1 MEIIDKATKEWTIE
15 ARRRLHRHPD
25 PTGEEAGTQ
34 ALLFQL
40 LEELGIPAR
49 PIAGTGIIADI
60 EGGLPG
66 RTVALRAD
74 IDALRIDEVPT
85 DRNSK
90 YISESPGVMHACGH
104 DGHMAM
110 VLGVAK
116 VLAAKGDDLPG
127 RLRLIFQPHEEKHPG
142 GAKAVIDEGGLEGV
156 DAIFGYH
163 IMGYL
168 PSGLIAFR
176 PGPQMAHIRTFEITF
191 TGKSGHHMDPK
202 QCIDPIVMA
211 SRFVDTIERDVANEL
226 DPTHPFV
233 FGFGSIHGGAQ
244 FNQTPDQVV
253 LEGTYRTF
261 DPDDADTISRVMER
275 SLDSLVKAFTSD
287 PDEDVPSIEFAR
299 VEGYPVVEND
309 PDLATR
315 AAGLLRDEGFEIDPV
330 TPLNFGAE
338 DFAYYLKEVPGLFM
352 FLGTNNPE
360 KGITAVNHSSRFD
373 LDEDILELGVRA
385 MATLALDSLAQED
398 SV

>member
-1 MEIIDKATKEWTIE
+1 MEIIDKATKQWTIDV
-15 ARRRLHRHPD
+15 RRRLHRHPD
-25 PTGEEAGTQ
+25 PTGEEEGTQ

-40 LEELGIPAR
+40 LEELDIHAR
-49 PIAGTGIIADI
+49 PIARNGIIADI

-74 IDALRIDEVPT
+74 MDALRIDEVPT
-85 DRNSK
+85 DRNAD
-90 YISESPGVMHACGH
+90 YISENPGVMHGCGH

-116 VLAAKGDDLPG
+116 VLAAKGDELPG

-142 GAKAVIDEGGLEGV
+142 GATTVIDEGGLEGV
-156 DAIFGYH
+156 DAMFGYH

-191 TGKSGHHMDPK
+191 TGKSGHHMDPE

-211 SRFVDTIERDVANEL
+211 SRFVDTIERDVATEL

-233 FGFGSIHGGAQ
+233 FGFGSIHGGTQ
-244 FNQTPDQVV
+244 FNQTPDKVV
-253 LEGTYRTF
+253 LDGTFRTF
-261 DPDDADTISRVMER
+261 DTDDADTMSRVMER
-275 SLDSLVKAFTSD
+275 NLDSLVMAFTKD
-287 PDEDVPSIEFAR
+287 PEEDVPSIEFSL
-299 VEGYPVVEND
+299 VKGYPVVEND

-315 AAGLLRDEGFEIDPV
+315 AAALLREEGFEIDPV

-373 LDEDILELGVRA
+373 IDEDILEIGMRA

-398 SV
+398 SM

>member
-1 MEIIDKATKEWTIE
+1 MEIIDKATKDWTIE

-34 ALLFQL
+34 SLLFQL
-40 LEELGIPAR
+40 LEELGVTAR

-60 EGGLPG
+60 EGGMPG

-85 DRNSK
+85 DRNTG

-110 VLGVAK
+110 VLGAAK
-116 VLAAKGDDLPG
+116 VLAARGDQLPG

-142 GAKAVIDEGGLEGV
+142 GATTVIDEGGLEGV

-244 FNQTPDQVV
+244 FNQTPDLVV
-253 LEGTYRTF
+253 LEGTFRTF
-261 DPDDADTISRVMER
+261 DTDDADTIKRVMER
-275 SLDSLVKAFTSD
+275 SLDSLVLAFTND
-287 PDEDVPSIEFAR
+287 PEEDTPSIEFSL

-352 FLGTNNPE
+352 FLGTNNPD

-373 LDEDILELGVRA
+373 IDEDILEIGVRA
-385 MATLALDSLAQED
+385 LATLALDSLAQED

>member
-1 MEIIDKATKEWTIE
+1 MEIIDKGTKEWTIE

-25 PTGEEAGTQ
+25 PTGEESGTQ
-34 ALLFQL
+34 VLLFQL
-40 LEELGIPAR
+40 LEELGVTAR

-60 EGGLPG
+60 EGGMPG
-66 RTVALRAD
+66 RTVVLRAD

-85 DRNSK
+85 DRNAD

-116 VLAAKGDDLPG
+116 VLAARGDQLPG

-142 GAKAVIDEGGLEGV
+142 GATTVIDEGGLEGV

-191 TGKSGHHMDPK
+191 TGKSGHHMDPE

-244 FNQTPDQVV
+244 FNQTPDLVV
-253 LEGTYRTF
+253 LEGTFRTF
-261 DPDDADTISRVMER
+261 DTDDADTIRRVMER
-275 SLDSLVKAFTSD
+275 SLDSLVLAFTKD
-287 PDEDVPSIEFAR
+287 PEEDAPSIEFSL

-315 AAGLLRDEGFEIDPV
+315 AAGLLRDEGFEIDPF

-338 DFAYYLKEVPGLFM
+338 DFAYYLMEVPGLFM
-352 FLGTNNPE
+352 FLGTNNPD

-373 LDEDILELGVRA
+373 IDEDILEIGVRA
-385 MATLALDSLAQED
+385 LATLALDSLAPED

>member
-1 MEIIDKATKEWTIE
+1 MEIIDKATKQWTIE

-25 PTGEEAGTQ
+25 PTGEEEGTQ
-34 ALLFQL
+34 ALLFQF

-49 PIAGTGIIADI
+49 PIAGNGIIADI

-85 DRNSK
+85 DRNSE
-90 YISESPGVMHACGH
+90 YISENPGVMHGCGH

-116 VLAAKGDDLPG
+116 VLAAKGDQLSG

-142 GAKAVIDEGGLEGV
+142 GATTVIDEGGLEGV
-156 DAIFGYH
+156 DAMFGYH

-176 PGPQMAHIRTFEITF
+176 PGPQMAHIRTFQITF
-191 TGKSGHHMDPK
+191 TGKSGHHMDPER
-202 QCIDPIVMA
+202 CIDPIVMA

-233 FGFGSIHGGAQ
+233 FGFGSIHGGTQ
-244 FNQTPDQVV
+244 FNQTPDKVV
-253 LEGTYRTF
+253 LDGTFRTF
-261 DPDDADTISRVMER
+261 DTDDADTMSRVMER
-275 SLDSLVKAFTSD
+275 NLDSLVMAFTKD
-287 PDEDVPSIEFAR
+287 PEEDVPSIEFSL
-299 VEGYPVVEND
+299 VKGYPVVEND

-315 AAGLLRDEGFEIDPV
+315 AAALLRNEGYEIDPV

-352 FLGTNNPE
+352 FLGTPHPG

-373 LDEDILELGVRA
+373 IDEDILEIGVRA

>member
-60 EGGLPG
+60 EGGLSG

-142 GAKAVIDEGGLEGV
+142 GATTIIDEGGLEGV

-176 PGPQMAHIRTFEITF
+176 PGSQMAHIRTFDITF

-287 PDEDVPSIEFAR
+287 PDEDVPSIEFAL

-315 AAGLLRDEGFEIDPV
+315 AAGLLRDRGFEIDPV

-373 LDEDILELGVRA
+373 IDEDILELGVRA